1 MSKLI
6 TPSVENDPIQFTF
19 AGINNPDGSV
29 KLFTAQTQVEAL
41 KQLEE
46 YQKTLLPTQTN
57 NN

>member
-6 TPSVENDPIQFTF
+6 TPSIETEPILFTF
-19 AGINNPDGSV
+19 AGVNNPDGSV

-46 YQKTLLPTQTN
+46 YQKSLLSIQN
-57 NN
+57 NNN